1 MKGAGLNQHRST
13 RNRYW
18 TMYMALGLVVLLF
31 VVLRFFPIIKLF
43 YMSLF
48 NWNMASGVNK
58 FLGFRN
64 FVRMFSNST
73 FISALWR
80 TIYIGFEILLIT
92 VPLALLLSNAIHR
105 KIWAKGFAQ
114 TGLFIP
120 YIMPMVPTVIIW
132 KWLFNTEYGLVN
144 YMLSFLGVSKLG
156 WLSNGTLA
164 EWAIVIITVWKN
176 LGYCVLILTVGLAG
190 ISRTYYEAAEI
201 DGASS
206 RNTFFHITL
215 PLLKPVLIYVSIIML
230 IRGFNVY
237 TQAYILCSD
246 ASGSPGYVVRTLV
259 YDMVENGFKFN
270 KMGYAAAEAVVLFL
284 IIFLLSMIQFVFG
297 DEERMDRWRMKRH
310 LRREQPIRKGC
321 GC

>member
-1 MKGAGLNQHRST
+1 MKSGVLSRRRST
-13 RNRYW
+13 QSRYW
-18 TMYMALGLVVLLF
+18 TMYAALGLVVLLF
-31 VVLRFFPIIKLF
+31 AVLRFFPIIKLF
-43 YMSLF
+43 YMSQF
-48 NWNMASGVNK
+48 NWNMASGVHK

-64 FVRMFSNST
+64 FVRMFSSAT
-73 FISALWR
+73 FLSALWR

-92 VPLALLLSNAIHR
+92 VPLGLLIANAIHR
-105 KIWAKGFAQ
+105 KIWAKGFVQ

-144 YMLSFLGVSKLG
+144 YMLSFFGVSKMA
-156 WLSNGTLA
+156 WLTNGNLA

-201 DGASS
+201 DGSSASK
-206 RNTFFHITL
+206 TFLHITL

-246 ASGSPGYVVRTLV
+246 ASGSPGYVVRTVV

-284 IIFLLSMIQFVFG
+284 FIFLFSVVQFVFG
-297 DEERMDRWRMKRH
+297 DDERIDKWRMKRN
-310 LRREQPIRKGC
+310 LRRERAVRKEAG
-321 GC
+321 